1 MYRCQLCGT
10 VVPPHTPCHR
20 LVVQTRPSRFPFR
33 SDANRVV
40 RLVNGKR
47 KEKRTDDPGGAG
59 SQIVREVIAC
69 PRCANGQAPQPGA

>member
-1 MYRCQLCGT
+1 
-10 VVPPHTPCHR
+10 
-20 LVVQTRPSRFPFR
+20 
-33 SDANRVV
+33 VV

-69 PRCANGQAPQPGA
+69 PRCAKGQAAPPGA